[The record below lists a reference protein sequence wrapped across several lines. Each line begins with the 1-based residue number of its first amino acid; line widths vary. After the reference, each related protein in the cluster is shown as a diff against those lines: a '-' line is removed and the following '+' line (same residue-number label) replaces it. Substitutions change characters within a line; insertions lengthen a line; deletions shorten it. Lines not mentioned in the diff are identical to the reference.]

1 MVKKNKDILV
11 TEAYRVLMSNIEY
24 SSYDKPIKVIVV
36 TSSQPG
42 EGKTTIAKNL
52 ALAMAESGKKVVLVD
67 CDMRRPSIHKKFKIS
82 NSTGLS
88 EILTGQYNKIKDNY
102 NINENIDIIT
112 SGKTPPNPVEMI
124 SSKKMDDFIELLRE
138 SYDYVIMDSPP
149 LMAVADAQ
157 ILAVKADGVVFV
169 VRESKSK
176 KTFANE
182 AKNILEKKKC
192 NILGVV
198 FNSVTENTN
207 AYYGDDKYLEKRNH
221 HGMRRDMPE
230 KLSIN

>member
-36 TSSQPG
+36 TSSQSG

-52 ALAMAESGKKVVLVD
+52 ALTMAESSKKVVLVD
-67 CDMRRPSIHKKFKIS
+67 CDMRRPNIHKKFKIS

-88 EILTGQYNKIKDNY
+88 EILTGQSNKIKDNY

-138 SYDYVIMDSPP
+138 SYDYVILDAPP
-149 LMAVADAQ
+149 IMAVA
-157 ILAVKADGVVFV
+157 
-169 VRESKSK
+169 EC
-176 KTFANE
+176 AN
-182 AKNILEKKKC
+182 I
-192 NILGVV
+192 
-198 FNSVTENTN
+198 S
-207 AYYGDDKYLEKRNH
+207 
-221 HGMRRDMPE
+221 
-230 KLSIN
+230 S

>member
-36 TSSQPG
+36 TSSQSG

-52 ALAMAESGKKVVLVD
+52 ALTMAESSKKVVLVD
-67 CDMRRPSIHKKFKIS
+67 CDMRRPNIHKKFKIS

-88 EILTGQYNKIKDNY
+88 EILTGQSNKIKDNY

-138 SYDYVIMDSPP
+138 SYDYVILDAPP
-149 LMAVADAQ
+149 IMAVADAQ

-182 AKNILEKKKC
+182 PKKILEK
-192 NILGVV
+192 I
-198 FNSVTENTN
+198 NTL
-207 AYYGDDKYLEKRNH
+207 DF
-221 HGMRRDMPE
+221 
-230 KLSIN
+230 